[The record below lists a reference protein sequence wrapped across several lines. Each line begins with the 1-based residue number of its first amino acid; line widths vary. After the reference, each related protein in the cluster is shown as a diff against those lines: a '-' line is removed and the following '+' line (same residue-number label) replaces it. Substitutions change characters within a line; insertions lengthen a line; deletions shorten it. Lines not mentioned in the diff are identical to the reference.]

1 MPVLPKPNEIPVY
14 LIKVDPGTNSPEFV
28 FDHDKSKEI
37 PPKVPIYMNDTNILI
52 GTVESL
58 ADSVLYFEEGDDR
71 GKGYYLH
78 DAKRTP
84 IDWVEKVKN
93 SFHIKQSELAGGNGP
108 QPPQVHPGLNEINNL
123 VVGNEYEI
131 VIQRPRQTQQH
142 IYRGTLIHSPHQNV
156 QDPTLKIINY
166 TIDGVAQD
174 GIRTFPDS
182 WVIRVAEPLQQESPE
197 PLGGGKKK
205 KAKKTKKAKK
215 MKKTKSK
222 KAKKTGRKSIRRR
235 R

>member
-1 MPVLPKPNEIPVY
+1 MTIY
-14 LIKVDPGTNSPEFV
+14 LKEEGRGEVSFV
-28 FDHDKSKEI
+28 FDDDRNQEI
-37 PPKVPIYMNDTNILI
+37 PDDVTLYYRNKDDEEEAIGKVR
-52 GTVESL
+52 E
-58 ADSVLYFEEGDDR
+58 VLETLWVYGD
-71 GKGYYLH
+71 KNFLH
-78 DAKRTP
+78 NATREP
-84 IDWVEKVKN
+84 IDFVENLKN
-93 SFHIKQSELAGGNGP
+93 KIYIKQSELAGGNDP

-123 VVGNEYEI
+123 VVGNEYEF

-182 WVIRVAEPLQQESPE
+182 WVIRIAEPLQQESPE